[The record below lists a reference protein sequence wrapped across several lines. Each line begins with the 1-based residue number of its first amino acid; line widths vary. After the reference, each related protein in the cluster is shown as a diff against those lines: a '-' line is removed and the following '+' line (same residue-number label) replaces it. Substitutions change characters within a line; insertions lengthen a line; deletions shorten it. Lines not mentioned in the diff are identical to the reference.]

1 MHFHADHTLFFK
13 APRSL
18 WRAALALGLTLCV
31 VTVNAAA
38 QSTSVSLVGSG
49 VGVFLL
55 LLAHLRGH
63 GRLEPLAAWTITLVA
78 IALVA
83 GAALG
88 GDHAALSKTTSRI
101 ACGVIW
107 VLWLGTQLDWASLRR
122 ILLSARVPTSVISA
136 LDHALMH
143 GALTQNE
150 WRQRRDAARMRLG
163 RSRLPLRSW
172 GRLLGEGA
180 LSGFLRLERAE
191 ENALL
196 RSGSARAPSS
206 AESIQLSG
214 VTVEREGHRV
224 LTQVGLRFEPGECVL
239 LCGRSGAGKS
249 SLLRVLA
256 GLDAPAQGTIQRLG
270 VTIESHAALPLR
282 LDGRVALLTQ
292 NPEHHF
298 IASTVADDIAWGL
311 KRRGVDASQARARSE
326 EVAASLQIT
335 HLLERPCHAISF
347 GEQRRVALAGLL
359 VLKPRVLLLDEPTS
373 GLDPLAAQHMRT
385 LVDASV
391 RAAGSICLWATHDLH
406 ALPPQ
411 AQRIILLG
419 EQRVLFDGALSAGLS
434 EPWLVRA
441 GLKAPTQKESTC

>member
-13 APRSL
+13 SHRSL

-31 VTVNAAA
+31 VVVNVGA
-38 QSTSVSLVGSG
+38 QSTTVSLVGSG
-49 VGVFLL
+49 IGAFLL
-55 LLAHLRGH
+55 VIAHMGGH
-63 GRLEPLAAWTITLVA
+63 GRLEPLAAWTLTLVA
-78 IALVA
+78 SALVL
-83 GAALG
+83 GALLDGDREAL
-88 GDHAALSKTTSRI
+88 DKTTSRI

-122 ILLSARVPTSVISA
+122 ILLSARVPTSVVSA

-143 GALTQNE
+143 GALTQTE
-150 WRQRRDAARMRLG
+150 WRQRRDAARMRSG
-163 RSRLPLRSW
+163 SSRLPLRSW
-172 GRLLGEGA
+172 AHLLGEGA

-191 ENALL
+191 ESALL
-196 RSGSARAPSS
+196 RSGSARGPRT
-206 AESIQLSG
+206 AEGIQLSG
-214 VTVEREGHRV
+214 VTVEREGHNV
-224 LTQVGLRFEPGECVL
+224 LTQIGLRFEPGECVL

-249 SLLRVLA
+249 SLLRLLA

-270 VTIESHAALPLR
+270 VTIESHAALSLR

-311 KRRGVDASQARARSE
+311 RRRGLSASQAQARSK
-326 EVAASLQIT
+326 EVAASLQIG

-359 VLKPRVLLLDEPTS
+359 ALEPRVLLLDEPTS

-385 LVDASV
+385 FVDAWV
-391 RAAGSICLWATHDLH
+391 RTTGSICLWATHDLH

-411 AQRIILLG
+411 AQRVVLLG
-419 EQRVLFDGALSAGLS
+419 EERVLFDGELSAGLS
-434 EPWLVRA
+434 ETWLVRA
-441 GLKAPTQKESTC
+441 GLKAPTPQDATC